1 MTLYRMGYRP
11 LAVSFGL
18 SLCVATLLAAAP
30 SNPELTL
37 RVQGETAPAGGWAQI
52 KVFAAAP
59 LLVAGGSI
67 SMDFDPAVFGN
78 IASVAVFSA
87 TGDALGYANVAGPHV
102 DAHFSSPSAGI
113 GQLPNL
119 PVFAVWIP
127 VLAGAKA
134 GTSTAVTLDATGSPW
149 TDAKGSAY
157 TVTVNAGAVTVG
169 GGLSVASV
177 TPGGGLLP
185 EGTVLQIAGTG
196 FDSTTTVAID
206 GAAVASVHFVN
217 SQQLEATLGGAAELT
232 GKHFHFANAD
242 GQTLDYYSAFPSAP
256 STPPAGFTGP
266 TGIQPLVP
274 LNVFSSVVTD
284 ENLLEHPASR
294 RSLAMIN
301 QTATTVTV
309 VRSST
314 RDVLAADSFTI
325 PPGSLYFLYA
335 SEGVQITASAAVR
348 MVEILQINQVY
359 PNTSYVSAFTP
370 AVATTSPPPLEMPLS
385 QTAVS
390 WTWQMGTTAPAPAS
404 IEVGGNLSFTVSVS
418 AAPWLSVTPTQG
430 PAPTTLSLR
439 PNLTQLAPGVYTAT
453 ASVTPTLPAGLPS
466 YPTQVNTI
474 VVSLTV
480 SAGPL
485 ISATAAGIYL
495 FQTPPGAPLL
505 GTNTLAL
512 TSNGQ
517 PAAFTVMASTSSG
530 GQWLSVVPSSGT
542 TPATLTVIANPS
554 GLSGGIYFGDLAIQ
568 GPANMVHVPVTL
580 SISSSSPPGGV
591 PGGSGL
597 SVSPASLSF
606 YLPAGATAAQS
617 LQMVSVGP
625 PGVSI
630 QVSVQTSA
638 GGNWL
643 TANLMAPAPYPAN
656 VGVNASAA
664 GLAPG
669 TYNGL
674 VIISTATLGATQSVQ
689 VPVTLN
695 VLNSQIVPTVTPA
708 ALNLT
713 SVAGQAV
720 VAELTVATGGDP
732 ALVAVGASTTGGQG
746 WLSAAAPESYPPLF
760 EAITPA
766 VVRVTASAA
775 QAGTYHSEVIVT
787 WAQGTIHVPVTFSVS
802 PGLGSPP
809 PLTTAILNA
818 ASQTP
823 GPLAP
828 GEIFTIFGLGIGP
841 APTGMQLDT
850 AGKVATTLSGT
861 QVMVNDVAAP
871 LVYAS
876 PGQLNAIVPY
886 ETATNGVA
894 RVRVTLLGQ
903 ASGAWDVP
911 LAGAAPAIFTVGST
925 GVGQGAVL
933 NQDSSL
939 NGPSNPAAPGS
950 VIQIFATGEGQTSP
964 PGQTGTITGSS
975 GGAPVLHVKVTIGG
989 IDAVLQFAGSAP
1001 TAVAGLLQVN
1011 AIVPQGAPSGPAVPI
1026 VLSLGGVPSPGGVTI
1041 AIQ

>member
-1 MTLYRMGYRP
+1 M
-11 LAVSFGL
+11 
-18 SLCVATLLAAAP
+18 
-30 SNPELTL
+30 PE
-37 RVQGETAPAGGWAQI
+37 
-52 KVFAAAP
+52 
-59 LLVAGGSI
+59 
-67 SMDFDPAVFGN
+67 GN
-78 IASVAVFSA
+78 
-87 TGDALGYANVAGPHV
+87 T
-102 DAHFSSPSAGI
+102 
-113 GQLPNL
+113 
-119 PVFAVWIP
+119 
-127 VLAGAKA
+127 
-134 GTSTAVTLDATGSPW
+134 
-149 TDAKGSAY
+149 Y
-157 TVTVNAGAVTVG
+157 TVTVNGGAATVG
-169 GGLSVASV
+169 GSLSVASV

-185 EGTVLQIAGTG
+185 AGSVLRIAGTG

-206 GAAVASVHFVN
+206 GAAVASVRFIN
-217 SQQLEATLGGAAELT
+217 SQQLEATLGGSTELT
-232 GKHFHFANAD
+232 GKHFRLANTN
-242 GQTLDYYSAFPSAP
+242 GQAVDYFSALPSAP

-266 TGIQPLVP
+266 SGIHPLLP
-274 LNVFSSVVTD
+274 LNVFASVVTD

-301 QTATTVTV
+301 QTAAPVTV

-325 PPGSLYFLYA
+325 PPGALYFLYA

-370 AVATTSPPPLEMPLS
+370 AVATTSPTPLQMPLS

-390 WTWQMGTTAPAPAS
+390 WSWQMGTTAPVPAS
-404 IEVGGNLSFTVSVS
+404 IDVGGNLGFTVSVS

-430 PAPTTLSLR
+430 PAPTTLSLK
-439 PNLTQLAPGVYTAT
+439 PNLAQLAPGVYTAIV
-453 ASVTPTLPAGLPS
+453 SVTPTLPAGLPS
-466 YPTQVNTI
+466 YPTQVNTV

-485 ISATAAGIYL
+485 ISASAAGIYL

-530 GQWLSVVPSSGT
+530 GQWLSVASSSGT

-568 GPANMVHVPVTL
+568 GPANTVHVPVSL
-580 SISSSSPPGGV
+580 SISSAQPPGGV
-591 PGGSGL
+591 PAGSL

-606 YLPAGATAAQS
+606 YLPAGAPAAQS
-617 LQMVSVGP
+617 PQLISVGP

-630 QVSVQTSA
+630 QVSVQASA
-638 GGNWL
+638 GGSWL

-656 VGVNASAA
+656 VGVSASAA

-669 TYNGL
+669 TYTGL
-674 VIISTATLGATQSVQ
+674 VIISTAMLGAAQSVQ
-689 VPVTLN
+689 VPVTLY
-695 VLNSQIVPTVTPA
+695 VLNNQISPTVTPA

-732 ALVAVGASTTGGQG
+732 ALFAAGASTTGSQG
-746 WLSAAAPESYPPLF
+746 WLSAALPAYYPPLF
-760 EAITPA
+760 EATTPG
-766 VVRVTASAA
+766 VIRVTASSA
-775 QAGTYHSEVIVT
+775 QTGTYQGEVLVT
-787 WAQGTIHVPVTFSVS
+787 WAKGTIHVPVTFSVS

-809 PLTTAILNA
+809 PLTTGILNA
-818 ASQTP
+818 ASQAP
-823 GPLAP
+823 GQLAP

-841 APTGMQLDT
+841 APTGLQFDPS
-850 AGKVATTLSGT
+850 GKVATSLNGT
-861 QVMVNDVAAP
+861 QVTVNDIPAP
-871 LVYAS
+871 LLYAS

-886 ETATNGVA
+886 ETATSGVA
-894 RVRVTLLGQ
+894 RIRVAYGQ
-903 ASGAWDVP
+903 VSGAWDVP
-911 LAGAAPAIFTVGST
+911 LAGAAPAIFTIGST

-933 NQDSSL
+933 NQDSSV
-939 NGPSNPAAPGS
+939 NGAANPAARGS

-964 PGQTGTITGSS
+964 AGQTGAVTGSAGS
-975 GGAPVLHVKVTIGG
+975 SPVLHLTVTIGG
-989 IDAVLQFAGSAP
+989 IEAPLQFAGSAP
-1001 TAVAGLLQVN
+1001 DAVAGLFQVN
-1011 AIVPQGAPSGPAVPI
+1011 AVVPQGIPSGPAVPL
-1026 VLSLGGVPSPGGVTI
+1026 VLSVGGVASQGSVTI
-1041 AIQ
+1041 AVQ